1 MQPGALM
8 NVFRD
13 ERLAAS
19 APEAPCRADIAPQ
32 ISRRSVLAS
41 ATIVP
46 VAALTAAAQTSKT
59 ALSPSERQILE
70 AFVDRLVPKDE
81 LGPGAL
87 EMGAANYID
96 ICLADYLA
104 AEKASFVEGL
114 AAVDAFSRKEQGAP
128 FIELSAEKK
137 DAVLTAMD
145 DGNATGFTPN
155 SRVFFNRVRRL
166 TLEGMFSDPY
176 YGGNK
181 NFAGW
186 DLIRYPGPRLA
197 VGPDDQKMSTLPK
210 PLHQSAYGADHGH

>member
-1 MQPGALM
+1 MD
-8 NVFRD
+8 D
-13 ERLAAS
+13 EKDPL
-19 APEAPCRADIAPQ
+19 PIT
-32 ISRRSVLAS
+32 RRTVLAS
-41 ATIVP
+41 AAIVP
-46 VAALTAAAQTSKT
+46 VATLTAAAQAPKT
-59 ALSPSERQILE
+59 ALSAAERQILD

-96 ICLADYLA
+96 LCLADYLA
-104 AEKASFVEGL
+104 AEKPSITAGL
-114 AAVDAFSRKEQGAP
+114 AAVVAFARQSQGAA
-128 FIELSAEKK
+128 FTELSAEKK

-145 DGNATGFTPN
+145 NGTATGFTPN

-166 TLEGMFSDPY
+166 TLEGMFCDPY

-197 VGPDDQKMSTLPK
+197 VGPEDQKMSTLPK
-210 PLHQSAYGADHGH
+210 PLHQSAYGHGH